1 MGWRGH
7 DEPRRG
13 LLGRGVAAAVAAAAH
28 AGGDGHERAVGV
40 GNAAQRLAVGPVQTF
55 TLGRPVQGRAIQ
67 ATELGDPAAP
77 LKLLVVGVIHG
88 NETAGRAVDARSW
101 PRSAPPG
108 RPLDGRRP
116 EPGWVAAVTRQ
127 RLLPCITIWFH
138 QPLAVV
144 DESGGSG
151 RSNGATRGKI
161 GPVAAP
167 SAALPRQRPRAGR
180 TRAFAERPRSSSSC
194 RRDTRPRPRWRATA
208 TALTRSR

>member
-88 NETAGRAVDARSW
+88 NETAGRAVVRALVAQE
-101 PRSAPPG
+101 APPRG

-151 RSNGATRGKI
+151 RSNGATRGKS
-161 GPVAAP
+161 AP
-167 SAALPRQRPRAGR
+167 SLRRPPRYHGSARELAEHAHSRNDRVRGRAAAGTPDRGPGGARPRQR
-180 TRAFAERPRSSSSC
+180 
-194 RRDTRPRPRWRATA
+194 
-208 TALTRSR
+208 